1 MNKAMKMPIAEPE
14 TVTEE
19 RDELLESLEETLEW
33 VRGEKALRVTVRTK
47 SESPNGD
54 GVEGYSETVH
64 VITGKEFNK
73 VMPKAK

>member
-19 RDELLESLEETLEW
+19 RDELLESLEETLAW
-33 VRGEKALRVTVRTK
+33 VRGKKALRVTVRTK
-47 SESPNGD
+47 SESPNGA
-54 GVEGYSETVH
+54 GVEEYSENVH